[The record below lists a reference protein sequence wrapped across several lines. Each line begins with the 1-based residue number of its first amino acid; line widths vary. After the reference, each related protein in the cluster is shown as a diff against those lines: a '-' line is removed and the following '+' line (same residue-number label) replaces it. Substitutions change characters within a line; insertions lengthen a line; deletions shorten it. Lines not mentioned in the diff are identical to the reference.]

1 MSIYLTIKYTIDFIF
16 SSILII
22 LLFPLFFFLSFLILC
37 VDCQAPLFF
46 QSRSGLYGRSFL
58 LFKFRTMRPSN
69 SIGDL
74 HSSSRVTP
82 LGRIL
87 RSLSLD
93 ELPQLFNIFKGD
105 MSFVGPRPL
114 LPEYIPLYSPHQF
127 QRHSVRPG
135 LTGLSQISGRNLL
148 SWRKRFE
155 IDVLYVHQV
164 NFFVDLNIL
173 LKTFSVVFSRS
184 STVATDSVIM
194 TPFNGDN

>member
-1 MSIYLTIKYTIDFIF
+1 MIRIF
-16 SSILII
+16 DIFFSLIGLVFGLPV
-22 LLFPLFFFLSFLILC
+22 LLVIWTLGVFDTGSPIFRQERVGRNMKSF
-37 VDCQAPLFF
+37 
-46 QSRSGLYGRSFL
+46 S
-58 LFKFRTMRPSN
+58 LFKFRTMRPST

-164 NFFVDLNIL
+164 NFFVDLIIL
-173 LKTFSVVFSRS
+173 LKTFSVVFSRT
-184 STVATDSVIM
+184 STVASDSVIM